1 MDKNIYMGLKYDLS
15 GSRAKNRFRNELL
28 WGLEK
33 ILEIYKMENNFTMV
47 FDYVCDIEVHTD
59 DSLEFYQVK
68 THNTASACTL
78 ASILKRKK
86 LKDSTLGDSILGKL
100 YYLKLNAENI
110 LVHLVSNSPL
120 KDCENKLHS
129 TVEKKKI
136 NDLGEK
142 SLDLIHS
149 KLVEE
154 LQLESIN
161 SENVFYIY
169 TSMDLFNPTER
180 LLGKIALFFEEV
192 KGQEPKKLNTLF
204 RLLMSEINEKAN
216 YELEI
221 SSYEEILNK
230 KGISRENF
238 DHILNR
244 YDEKIN
250 EAVKKTK
257 EYIETNYRDN
267 YFEGTK
273 MKKALSYVVTGLLSS
288 HILKS
293 IEIEIKD
300 FILMNIE
307 RFTLKFCDLVDSL
320 YNEFNLNF
328 PPEYSEYDKK
338 VLIILILIKYEEGI
352 YEQSI
357 N

>member
-15 GSRAKNRFRNELL
+15 GSRTKNRFRNELL

-33 ILEIYKMENNFTMV
+33 ILEIYKMENDFTMV

-59 DSLEFYQVK
+59 NSLEFYQVK
-68 THNTASACTL
+68 THNTAKPCTL
-78 ASILKRKK
+78 ASILTRKK
-86 LKDSTLGDSILGKL
+86 QKDSTLGDSILGKL
-100 YYLKLNAENI
+100 YSLKSSSENI
-110 LVHLVSNSPL
+110 VVHLVSNSPL
-120 KDCENKLHS
+120 KDCENTLHS
-129 TVEKKKI
+129 FIEKRKI
-136 NDLGEK
+136 VDLGQK
-142 SLDLIHS
+142 SLDMIHD
-149 KLVEE
+149 KLSEE
-154 LQLESIN
+154 LQLENIN

-169 TSMDLFNPTER
+169 TSMDLFNPAAS
-180 LLGKIALFFEEV
+180 LLGKISLFFEEV
-192 KGQEPKKLNTLF
+192 KGQEPKKLNALF
-204 RLLMSEINEKAN
+204 RLLMSEIDEKAN

-230 KGISRENF
+230 KGISREHF

-244 YDEKIN
+244 YDQKID

-267 YFEGTK
+267 YFEVTK
-273 MKKALSYVVTGLLSS
+273 MKNSLAHIVTGLLSN

-307 RFTLKFCDLVDSL
+307 NFTLNFCDLVDYL

-338 VLIILILIKYEEGI
+338 TLIILILIKYEEGI